1 MSRPFDRSRWLND
14 DRGVGGEGMSEMIND
29 DSVRLAALELIVSEL
44 LAHCVS
50 ADPSSASKI
59 LKDTQMAKALSP
71 SDSQDHAVF
80 SLVAREFE
88 LAIERANDGVLQRP
102 MGQA

>member
-1 MSRPFDRSRWLND
+1 MYGDDDMND
-14 DRGVGGEGMSEMIND
+14 IVND
-29 DSVRLAALELIVSEL
+29 NSVRLAALELIVSEL

-71 SDSQDHAVF
+71 SDTQDHAVF

>member
-1 MSRPFDRSRWLND
+1 MYGDDDMND
-14 DRGVGGEGMSEMIND
+14 IVND
-29 DSVRLAALELIVSEL
+29 NSVRLAALELIVSEL

-50 ADPSSASKI
+50 TDPSSASKI

-71 SDSQDHAVF
+71 SDTQDHAVF

>member
-1 MSRPFDRSRWLND
+1 MND
-14 DRGVGGEGMSEMIND
+14 IVND
-29 DSVRLAALELIVSEL
+29 NSVRLAALELIVSEL

-50 ADPSSASKI
+50 TDPSSASKI

-71 SDSQDHAVF
+71 SDTQDHAVF

>member
-1 MSRPFDRSRWLND
+1 MDDIVND
-14 DRGVGGEGMSEMIND
+14 S
-29 DSVRLAALELIVSEL
+29 SVRLAALELIVSEL

-50 ADPSSASKI
+50 TDPASAAKI
-59 LKDTQMAKALSP
+59 LDDTQKAKALSP

-80 SLVAREFE
+80 SLVVREFE
-88 LAIERANDGVLQRP
+88 LAFERSQDAVLHRP